1 MTLSDEQELEMLR
14 EFFDCWLNLH
24 YMTNNNRQ
32 AQELAAQRMVEAA
45 QTIKNHRSTQEHPLN
60 G

>member
-14 EFFDCWLNLH
+14 EFFDCWLHLH

-45 QTIKNHRSTQEHPLN
+45 QTIKNHRAKEAHPLN